1 MLLAPNFNSLKRPD
15 MEQEVGQVV
24 LPSDQIVH
32 TVELFPQELYDVV
45 SSKQLEISKM
55 KRVITVGGLH
65 GTGKSSVADA
75 ISKRFDLRRMS
86 AGVIFRKMAKDRNL
100 TLEEFSRVAAGD
112 EDIDRLIDD
121 KLREEAEK
129 GNAVIDGQL
138 AAWMAGDNADLNILL
153 IASVENRIRRISE
166 RDGTDFEYAR
176 RETITREGSER
187 ARYLEYYG
195 VDVSNLSI
203 YDLIINTDKYDLEE
217 VTKIVLTA
225 IEAFFQKSTK

>member
-1 MLLAPNFNSLKRPD
+1 
-15 MEQEVGQVV
+15 
-24 LPSDQIVH
+24 
-32 TVELFPQELYDVV
+32 VV
-45 SSKQLEISKM
+45 SSKHLEINAM

-65 GTGKSSVADA
+65 GTGKSSLANA
-75 ISKRFDLRRMS
+75 IAKKFNLRRMS
-86 AGVIFRKMAKDRNL
+86 AGVIFRQLAKERNL

-138 AAWMAGDNADLNILL
+138 AAWMAGDNADLKILL
-153 IASVENRIRRISE
+153 IASVENRIRRITE

-176 RETITREGSER
+176 RETITREGSEK

-195 VDVSNLSI
+195 VDVSDHSV
-203 YDLIINTDKYDLEE
+203 YDLIINTNKYDLEE
-217 VTKIVLTA
+217 VIAIVFIA
-225 IEAFFQKSTK
+225 IEEFFGKSAD

>member
-1 MLLAPNFNSLKRPD
+1 
-15 MEQEVGQVV
+15 
-24 LPSDQIVH
+24 
-32 TVELFPQELYDVV
+32 
-45 SSKQLEISKM
+45 M

-75 ISKRFDLRRMS
+75 ISKKFNLRRMS
-86 AGVIFRKMAKDRNL
+86 AGVIFREMAKERNL
-100 TLEEFSRVAAGD
+100 SLEEFSRVAAGD

-121 KLREEAEK
+121 KLREVAEK

-166 RDGTDFEYAR
+166 RDGTNFEYAR
-176 RETITREGSER
+176 RETITREGSEK

-195 VDVSNLSI
+195 VDVSDHSI

-217 VTKIVLTA
+217 VIAIVFTA
-225 IEAFFQKSTK
+225 IEAFFGKSID

>member
-1 MLLAPNFNSLKRPD
+1 
-15 MEQEVGQVV
+15 
-24 LPSDQIVH
+24 
-32 TVELFPQELYDVV
+32 VV
-45 SSKQLEISKM
+45 SSKHLEINAM

-65 GTGKSSVADA
+65 GTGKSSLADA
-75 ISKRFDLRRMS
+75 IAKKFNLRRMS
-86 AGVIFRKMAKDRNL
+86 AGVIFRQLAQERNL

-138 AAWMAGDNADLNILL
+138 AAWMAGDNADLKILL

-176 RETITREGSER
+176 RETITREGSEK

-195 VDVSNLSI
+195 VDVSDHSI
-203 YDLIINTDKYDLEE
+203 YDLIINTNKYDLEE
-217 VTKIVLTA
+217 VIAIVFTA
-225 IEAFFQKSTK
+225 IEAFFGKSAD

>member
-1 MLLAPNFNSLKRPD
+1 MAES
-15 MEQEVGQVV
+15 
-24 LPSDQIVH
+24 
-32 TVELFPQELYDVV
+32 FPQEHYVVV
-45 SSKQLEISKM
+45 SSKHLEISAM

-75 ISKRFDLRRMS
+75 IAKRFNLRRMS
-86 AGVIFRKMAKDRNL
+86 AGVIFRQLAQERDL
-100 TLEEFSRVAAGD
+100 TLEEFSRVAEGN

-138 AAWMAGDNADLNILL
+138 AAWMAGPNADLKILL

-166 RDGTDFEYAR
+166 RDGTDFEQAR
-176 RETITREGSER
+176 RETITREGSEK
-187 ARYLEYYG
+187 ARYFEYYR
-195 VDVSNLSI
+195 VDVSDHSI

-217 VTKIVLTA
+217 VIKIVFIA
-225 IEAFFQKSTK
+225 IEEFFGKSAE